1 MLFTSCPAIPSDNIR
16 QHQTTSSQ
24 HQTTSN
30 NIQPTSTADTDPAPG
45 DRSDCTN
52 ARDSA
57 RTPNHH
63 PILHPVQVDVTG
75 CLCMSSQSIQSEGRE
90 KKANPPSSPK
100 NSCRRSG
107 RIWMKWPCDLSRE
120 GCLPFRLGGA
130 RVNRQ
135 RPQEIKSYGIGK
147 QMGDSLVR

>member
-1 MLFTSCPAIPSDNIR
+1 MSGNSFRQHQTTSDNIR

-24 HQTTSN
+24 HPRQ
-30 NIQPTSTADTDPAPG
+30 IQIQHLDTEPTAPMPET
-45 DRSDCTN
+45 RPEHRITIRYCTQCKWMLR
-52 ARDSA
+52 AA
-57 RTPNHH
+57 Y
-63 PILHPVQVDVTG
+63 V
-75 CLCMSSQSIQSEGRE
+75 CLPSPFKVRE
-90 KKANPPSSPK
+90 EKKKANPPSSPK